1 MPAGSGSPLS
11 VFLKETN
18 TTLNEV
24 IVTGYS
30 SQAKKDITGSVTVV
44 NVKELVANPGS
55 NVQSLL
61 QGKAAG
67 VTVGTSGVPGAGA
80 NVRMHGYSTFGNNEP
95 LYVVD
100 GARVGSITELN
111 PNDIES
117 IQVLKDAS
125 AASIYGS
132 AAAGGVIIITTKKGR
147 GRTRVT
153 YDSYFGWQTFNKR
166 LDLLNTKE
174 YGDYLFLL
182 AKNSGNLTAN
192 GEFRHGQYA
201 GPTGVSTTPI
211 VPAFIF
217 AGGAALGG
225 LNGGIPAGHAS
236 VDPAKYKLNLFDVN
250 GPGTY
255 LIVPASQEGTDWLGA
270 ILQKAPM
277 QNHQVTASGGT
288 DNANYLFGLDY
299 FDQKGIVY
307 TTQYQRYAVRTN
319 TSFTI

>member
-1 MPAGSGSPLS
+1 MLAKRNYPRWLMTAVFLFMTTLAIGQKTITGNVNNNVNKQPIPNATVVVKGTNIATQTNAEGNFTVTVPNEKSTLLITNVGFEPIEMPAGSGSPLS
-11 VFLKETN
+11 VSLKETN

-132 AAAGGVIIITTKKGR
+132 AAAGGVIIITLK
-147 GRTRVT
+147 RVE
-153 YDSYFGWQTFNKR
+153 GAQE
-166 LDLLNTKE
+166 LLMTVILVGKPLIK
-174 YGDYLFLL
+174 DW
-182 AKNSGNLTAN
+182 
-192 GEFRHGQYA
+192 
-201 GPTGVSTTPI
+201 I
-211 VPAFIF
+211 
-217 AGGAALGG
+217 
-225 LNGGIPAGHAS
+225 
-236 VDPAKYKLNLFDVN
+236 
-250 GPGTY
+250 Y
-255 LIVPASQEGTDWLGA
+255 LI
-270 ILQKAPM
+270 QKNM
-277 QNHQVTASGGT
+277 EIIFF
-288 DNANYLFGLDY
+288 Y
-299 FDQKGIVY
+299 
-307 TTQYQRYAVRTN
+307 
-319 TSFTI
+319 